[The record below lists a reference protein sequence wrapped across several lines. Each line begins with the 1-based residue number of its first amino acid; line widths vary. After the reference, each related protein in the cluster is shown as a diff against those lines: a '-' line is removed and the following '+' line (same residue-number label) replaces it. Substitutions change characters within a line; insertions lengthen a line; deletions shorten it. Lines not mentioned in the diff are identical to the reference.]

1 MITTHEIRDILNI
14 GIEITTEKNK
24 NCLLEKMLGKAIEI
38 AGCDAG
44 TLYVLKDGC
53 LHFKI
58 MKTLS
63 MGVDRGAGDNLQ
75 YKG

>member
-24 NCLLEKMLGKAIEI
+24 NRLLEKMLGKAMEI

-44 TLYVLKDGC
+44 TL
-53 LHFKI
+53 
-58 MKTLS
+58 
-63 MGVDRGAGDNLQ
+63 
-75 YKG
+75 

>member
-44 TLYVLKDGC
+44 TLYVLKDGS

-63 MGVDRGAGDNLQ
+63 MGVDRGAGEI
-75 YKG
+75 GRAHV